1 LSAAA
6 SSSYGSRAGGVPVV
20 FTVFNRPDH
29 TRKTFAAIR
38 SYRPA
43 RLFIVADG
51 PRPGNTDDV
60 RRCAE
65 VRDIVSEI
73 DWPCE
78 ATRDYSETNLGCAR
92 RVSSGLTAAFE
103 AVDRA
108 IVLEDDCLASAE
120 FFSFCAALLERYAET
135 AQVWAVNGNSYQP
148 QFRRGDGA
156 YYFSRYPDS
165 WGWATWRRAWQYYRH
180 DLPFLESWLRSPRWR
195 LSFPHKR
202 ERRFLEHIF
211 RETAMGAIDSWGYRW
226 MACVMHGEGL
236 CAIPNANLVKNIGF
250 GDDATHTRNVDFGYE
265 LTPLGSLEHPSV
277 IRADDE
283 ADAYFRKKF
292 GFEFGITHSLR
303 HLARLALRKL
313 R

>member
-1 LSAAA
+1 
-6 SSSYGSRAGGVPVV
+6 VE
-20 FTVFNRPDH
+20 
-29 TRKTFAAIR
+29 
-38 SYRPA
+38 
-43 RLFIVADG
+43 
-51 PRPGNTDDV
+51 DV

-65 VRDIVSEI
+65 VRSVVSKI

-92 RVSSGLTAAFE
+92 RVSSGLTSAFE

-120 FFSFCAALLERYAET
+120 FFSFCDALLERYAET
-135 AQVWAVNGNSYQP
+135 DTVWTVNGNSHQP

-165 WGWATWRRAWQYYRH
+165 WGWATWRRAWRNYRH
-180 DLPFLESWLRSPRWR
+180 DLPFLEAWLRSREWE
-195 LSFPHKR
+195 LAFPHKA
-202 ERRFLEHIF
+202 ERRFLEHMF
-211 RETAMGAIDSWGYRW
+211 RETANGAIDSWAFRW

-236 CAIPNANLVKNIGF
+236 CATPNANLVKNIGF
-250 GDDATHTRNVDFGYE
+250 GDEATNTRNAGFDYE
-265 LTPLGSLEHPSV
+265 LTSLGRLEHPSV

-283 ADAYFRKKF
+283 ADAYFRKKWR
-292 GFEFGITHSLR
+292 FERSSLQSLK
-303 HLARLALRKL
+303 HLVRTALRKL